1 MELTTPQNAPSPPAS
16 RSSPSPWAIPAGI
29 GPEICLKAAWNEDVL
44 AFCRPLIIGDRH
56 VLAQVA
62 RKLDLRM
69 PAAILSEDDV
79 FGDAECGMR
88 NAEFPALLDC
98 RCIHEDVTPGA
109 ATAAG
114 GHASYRYIATAI
126 RGALEGRFDATT
138 TAPITKTTL
147 RLAGIHDPGHTE
159 IYARLT
165 GATNFAMLFY
175 SPRLVVSFVT
185 CHQSLRSVPDSLT
198 SEGIRR
204 VTALTG
210 EALRRIRGREP
221 RLVVL
226 GLNPHA
232 GEERLF
238 GDEDADIIAPAV
250 ALARADGWNV
260 EGPIPPDA
268 AFMPHTLAK
277 YDGHVTL
284 YHDQGA
290 IPFKMVSLHD
300 GVNVTMGLPIVRTS
314 VDHGTAYDIAW
325 RGAASES
332 SLISAL
338 RLAAA
343 LAMAAR

>member
-1 MELTTPQNAPSPPAS
+1 MIMNALQAKPLI
-16 RSSPSPWAIPAGI
+16 AITMGDPAGI
-29 GPEICLKAAWNEDVL
+29 GPEICLKAVWNEEVL
-44 AFCRPLIIGDRH
+44 GFCRPVIVGDRR

-62 RKLDLRM
+62 ERLGLWMPKTVIRIADCGLRI
-69 PAAILSEDDV
+69 ADFQNI
-79 FGDAECGMR
+79 
-88 NAEFPALLDC
+88 EFPALVDC
-98 RCIHEDVTPGA
+98 GCILEDVTPGV
-109 ATAAG
+109 ATEANG
-114 GHASYRYIATAI
+114 RASYKYITTAI
-126 RGALEGRFDATT
+126 EGALAGVFDATT

-147 RLAGIHDPGHTE
+147 HMAGIHDPGHTE

-165 GATNFAMLFY
+165 GTENFAMLFY

-198 SEGIRR
+198 VEGIRR

-250 ALARADGWNV
+250 ELARRDGWNV
-260 EGPIPPDA
+260 EGPVPPDA
-268 AFMPHTLAK
+268 AFMPHAVAK

-325 RGAASES
+325 QGKASES
-332 SLISAL
+332 SLISAI

-343 LAMAAR
+343 LAPDAGKR